1 MRSTTTQHLWI
12 LLLLVVFAACNKD
25 GTIVDPGPTLLA
37 PTNLRAY
44 SASATSVGL
53 RWDLSATESDPAFNN
68 YLIRVKSP
76 GGALVGSVSVSKGN
90 PQAFVTGLAEGVIY
104 TFVVRSTNTSS
115 AESADSVSIR
125 WSPARRYTVDSLNGP
140 PIQVYEFNSTSGA
153 SGLQFN
159 SSGAYARTR
168 SLSISNPDRVL
179 CDMYLATSPSLSLR
193 NVATPPLSYPRN
205 TFFSSVSRDAVSLD
219 DPQLTPPDSTTY
231 LLNAVD
237 IPLTTGT
244 QSKVFYGYSATD
256 NKYVRILV
264 LRNPATNLLYYGS
277 GSDRYVILQLS
288 YQNAA
293 GNPYSRGH
301 RLGIGRQ

>member
-1 MRSTTTQHLWI
+1 MFRTTIQRVLI
-12 LLLLVVFAACNKD
+12 LLVIVAIGACNKD
-25 GTIVDPGPTLLA
+25 GSIVDPGPTLVA

-53 RWDLSATESDPAFNN
+53 RWDLSSTESDPAFNN

-76 GGALVGSVSVSKGN
+76 GGAIVGSLSVSKGN
-90 PQAFVTGLAEGVIY
+90 PQGLVTGLTEGIIY
-104 TFVVRSTNTSS
+104 TFVVRSTNTS
-115 AESADSVSIR
+115 ANESADSVSVR

-159 SSGAYARTR
+159 SSSAYARTR

-179 CDMYLATSPSLSLR
+179 CDIYLATSPTLSVR

-205 TFFSSVSRDAVSLD
+205 TFFSSVSRDASLLD
-219 DPQLTPPDSTTY
+219 DPQLAPPDSTTY

-237 IPLTTGT
+237 IPLTAGA

-264 LRNPATNLLYYGS
+264 QRNPATNLLYYGS
-277 GSDRYVILQLS
+277 GSDRYVIIQLS

-293 GNPYSRGH
+293 GNPFSRSH

>member
-1 MRSTTTQHLWI
+1 MFRTITQRALI
-12 LLLLVVFAACNKD
+12 LLAVVAFGACNKD
-25 GTIVDPGPTLLA
+25 NSVEPEQPFVA

-44 SASATSVGL
+44 SAGATSVGL
-53 RWDLSATESDPAFNN
+53 RWDLSASESDPAFNN

-76 GGALVGSVSVSKGN
+76 GGAVVGSITVSKGN
-90 PQAFVTGLAEGVIY
+90 PQGLVTGLTEGVIY
-104 TFVVRSTNTSS
+104 TFVVRSTHTS
-115 AESADSVSIR
+115 AGESADSVSVR

-159 SSGAYARTR
+159 SSNAYARTR
-168 SLSISNPDRVL
+168 SLSVTNPDRVL
-179 CDMYLATSPSLSLR
+179 CDIYLASSPTLSLR

-205 TFFSSVSRDAVSLD
+205 TFFSSVSRDASLLD
-219 DPQLTPPDSTTY
+219 DPQLAPPDSTTY

-237 IPLTTGT
+237 IPLTTGA

-256 NKYVRILV
+256 NKYVRVLV
-264 LRNPATNLLYYGS
+264 QRNPATNLLYYGS
-277 GSDRYVILQLS
+277 GSDRYVIIQLS

-293 GNPYSRGH
+293 GNPYSRGQ
-301 RLGIGRQ
+301 RFGIGRQ